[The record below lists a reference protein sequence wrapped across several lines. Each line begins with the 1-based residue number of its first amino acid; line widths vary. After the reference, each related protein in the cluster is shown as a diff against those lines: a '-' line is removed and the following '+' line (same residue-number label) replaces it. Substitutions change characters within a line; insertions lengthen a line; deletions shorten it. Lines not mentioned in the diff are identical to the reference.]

1 MHYFDLALSFFFLA
15 NHRCGVI
22 PNLFISMSQVPF
34 VKLVDRAAIDFPVTN
49 VYRLEEVVIYSRNS
63 DTCYCCWRPLL
74 DYASKVW
81 TKIAFLRLINI
92 KTGKF
97 MYKT

>member
-1 MHYFDLALSFFFLA
+1 MHYDLVLSFFFLA
-15 NHRCGVI
+15 NRQCGVI

-34 VKLVDRAAIDFPVTN
+34 VKLVDRAVIDFPAAN
-49 VYRLEEVVIYSRNS
+49 VYRLEEVMVNSQNS
-63 DTCYCCWRPLL
+63 DTYCCCWPPLL

-97 MYKT
+97 MYIT